1 MAYNKAEI
9 NTSLD
14 QLEVRESLT
23 RFTKELPK
31 RYIKGEF
38 DESRLEQV
46 DKELVNFHKNLKKKW
61 SLGRKIG
68 TFSLVAAASFILFL
82 GSGFV
87 SPAMAK
93 VISKIPPLSSIF
105 EEHEVNLSEQIK
117 QELKKEG
124 YPVKE
129 VTEHVGG
136 KNEGV
141 YIKLD
146 ASEEKIKEMK
156 AGIEQIAYV
165 ILKGG
170 ENKGTR
176 VEDYFVKIIK
186 HREPSEKWKMQQ
198 EAQDKAGEEVHAIIE
213 PILNAHGIMGGYGYG
228 SETVELEFPSIES
241 QEKIDAIKNELEVAL
256 KAGGKEAVTI
266 NIRKYNLAKRQ
277 QYDRWTD
284 AVSAIGHEFMT
295 YKKYQVSGVGYQSKD
310 GIMRIIITM
319 KLLSTDPKAY
329 ELASELKTMVEDFI
343 KTPDIWEKVK
353 DDPYVI
359 IINSKDKKQINEKD

>member
-1 MAYNKAEI
+1 MAYKK

-14 QLEVRESLT
+14 QLEVPVSLE
-23 RFTKELPK
+23 RFTKELPQ
-31 RYIKGEF
+31 RFEKGEF
-38 DESRLEQV
+38 DESRLEHV
-46 DKELVNFHKNLKKKW
+46 DRELANFNKSMKKQW
-61 SLGRKIG
+61 TIG
-68 TFSLVAAASFILFL
+68 KRFGAFTFAAAASFLLFV

-93 VISKIPPLSSIF
+93 MIAKIPPLSSIF
-105 EEHEVNLSEQIK
+105 EKYTVNLSEQIT

-129 VTEHVGG
+129 VTELVGG

-146 ASEEKIKEMK
+146 APEEKLKEMK
-156 AGIEQIAYV
+156 AGIEQIAYG

-198 EAQDKAGEEVHAIIE
+198 EAQDKASEEVHAIIE
-213 PILNAHGIMGGYGYG
+213 PILNAHGIMGGYGFG
-228 SETVELEFPSIES
+228 PETVELEFPSSES
-241 QEKIDAIKNELEVAL
+241 QEKIDGIKHELEAEL
-256 KAGGKEAVTI
+256 KAGGKDSITI

-277 QYDRWTD
+277 QYDRWTE
-284 AVSAIGHEFMT
+284 AVSAIGHEFRT
-295 YKKYQVSGVGYQSKD
+295 YKKYQVSSVGYQSKD
-310 GIMRIIITM
+310 GLMRILIKI
-319 KLLSTDPKAY
+319 KLKSTDPKAA
-329 ELASELKTMVEDFI
+329 ELASDLNTMIEDFI
-343 KTPDIWEKVK
+343 KSPDIWEKVK
-353 DDPYVI
+353 EDPYEIVI
-359 IINSKDKKQINEKD
+359 TGKDKKQINE